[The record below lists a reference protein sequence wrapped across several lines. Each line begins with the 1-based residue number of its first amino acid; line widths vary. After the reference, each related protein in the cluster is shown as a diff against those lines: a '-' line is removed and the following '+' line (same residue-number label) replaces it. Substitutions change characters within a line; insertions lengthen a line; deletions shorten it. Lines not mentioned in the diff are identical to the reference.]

1 MSMGPA
7 AYIFSEG
14 ALYLMVWQDMV
25 IAPESMSGFELD
37 VDVGVDGCGTGMIVL
52 VVEVQFWKDPVV
64 LAL

>member
-1 MSMGPA
+1 
-7 AYIFSEG
+7 
-14 ALYLMVWQDMV
+14 MVWQDMV

>member
-37 VDVGVDGCGTGMIVL
+37 VDVDGCGTGMIVL